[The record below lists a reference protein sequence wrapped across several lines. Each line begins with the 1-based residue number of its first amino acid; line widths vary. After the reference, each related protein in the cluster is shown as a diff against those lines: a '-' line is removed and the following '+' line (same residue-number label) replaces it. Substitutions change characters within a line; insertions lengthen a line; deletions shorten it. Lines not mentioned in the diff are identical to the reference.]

1 MSQRQRI
8 LLVDDDAFVREV
20 TREMLEAIDFDV
32 IDTDGG
38 AAALELLATD
48 RDFDALVVDFAMP
61 GMNGGELARRI
72 VAQGVTLPIVFVTG
86 YAEGDGMAEVNGRP
100 LVRKPFSLD
109 QLAAALREALG
120 PVSAALDG

>member
-38 AAALELLATD
+38 AAALEVLATD

-100 LVRKPFSLD
+100 LVQKPFSLD